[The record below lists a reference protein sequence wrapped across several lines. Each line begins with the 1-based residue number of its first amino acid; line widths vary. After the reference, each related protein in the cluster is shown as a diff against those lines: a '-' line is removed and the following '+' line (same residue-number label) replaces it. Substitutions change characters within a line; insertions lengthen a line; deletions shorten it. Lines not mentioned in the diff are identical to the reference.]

1 MNLKLRLKNKATL
14 AAVVAAA
21 VAFLYQLAGILGIVP
36 PISQEALMQAL
47 GALINLLAILGI
59 LVDPTTA
66 GVKDS
71 QQALE
76 YDRPRSDKEL
86 PFTYWED
93 LPEEIRGRFEEEP
106 SIEITTEDDELVASI
121 SENDVILKDGYKI
134 GGDESHG

>member
-14 AAVVAAA
+14 AAIVAAT
-21 VAFLYQLAGILGIVP
+21 VAFLYQLAGILGFVP

-71 QQALE
+71 TRAML
-76 YDRPRSDKEL
+76 Y
-86 PFTYWED
+86 
-93 LPEEIRGRFEEEP
+93 EEP
-106 SIEITTEDDELVASI
+106 KRVTIPDGAFPAGGEYKFIGEDGHEADDPADPEV
-121 SENDVILKDGYKI
+121 
-134 GGDESHG
+134 